1 MKFGFRL
8 NSKLAV
14 GSRAAGLALFSVAS
28 TSGTSDSSGSQGGN
42 VTKVVLTGGPCGG
55 KSTILESIK
64 TRFEGEGYKV
74 FSVPE
79 IPTMMIAGG
88 CEYPGHDGR
97 EKLMAF
103 ETALIKLQIQAEE
116 SFLAVARST
125 GQKSI
130 VVFDRGLLDIPAYLP
145 EEQWAQVLRANR
157 HLLGPIYETNGGGS
171 LHQGEAALAAR
182 YDMVLHLVTAADGAE
197 RFYTSAN
204 NAARTETAPEA
215 RALDLKVRNSWSR
228 QHKNVAVIDNS
239 TPFAE
244 KCDRAIS
251 ALAIFLEA

>member
-1 MKFGFRL
+1 
-8 NSKLAV
+8 
-14 GSRAAGLALFSVAS
+14 
-28 TSGTSDSSGSQGGN
+28 
-42 VTKVVLTGGPCGG
+42 VLTGGPCGG
-55 KSTILESIK
+55 KSTILEIIK
-64 TRFEGEGYKV
+64 LRFEGEGYKV

-88 CEYPGHDGR
+88 CEYPGHDGG

-116 SFLAVARST
+116 SFMAVARST

-157 HLLGPIYETNGGGS
+157 HLLGPIDETNGGGGLLGTTEGTFLVHQS
-171 LHQGEAALAAR
+171 SQCEPSAIRKQQKQTHETDQGEAALAAR

-197 RFYTSAN
+197 KFYTSAN
-204 NAARTETAPEA
+204 NAARTETASEA

-251 ALAIFLEA
+251 ALTKFLEA